1 MFHLVNAETK
11 TWICLDGDLETEL
24 NYSYD
29 DPTVVA
35 NGLGIMSKVF
45 YEKQT
50 FSHDRV
56 RLVVTRFGSDED
68 DDQYYMSEEENE

>member
-11 TWICLDGDLETEL
+11 TWIRLDRDFETEL
-24 NYSYD
+24 DYSYD
-29 DPTVVA
+29 DPNVVA
-35 NGLGIMSKVF
+35 NGLGIMSKAF

-56 RLVVTRFGSDED
+56 RLVVTRFDSDED